1 MVFKNVL
8 TIIKKI
14 IGTAILIAVIWY
26 LVNIIIEGKYLPF
39 LGQFGK
45 LLLDKFLDLVNAL
58 KSWLVK

>member
-26 LVNIIIEGKYLPF
+26 LVDIIIEGKYLPF

>member
-8 TIIKKI
+8 TIIKKV

-58 KSWLVK
+58 KSWLIK

>member
-58 KSWLVK
+58 KSWLIK

>member
-14 IGTAILIAVIWY
+14 IGTAILITVIWY

>member
-14 IGTAILIAVIWY
+14 IGTAILITVIWY

-58 KSWLVK
+58 KSWLIK